1 MLSICVSLATPTTSR
16 AIVSVLDTGNSIVCP
31 IGSRSGQNRR
41 AVASVTM
48 IARDASAVSASV
60 NARPRT
66 IGMPVNEK

>member
-1 MLSICVSLATPTTSR
+1 MRSICVSLATPTTSR
-16 AIVSVLDTGNSIVCP
+16 AMISAFDRGLSIVCP
-31 IGSRSGQNRR
+31 IGSRSGQKRR

-48 IARDASAVSASV
+48 TVLDPPAISASV